1 MRAVGSLSSPL
12 LVDPITPERETA
24 GSGALYHAVQ
34 GGAEYPLVAIVGPTA
49 AGKSAL
55 SLAVAE
61 RLAGEVLNYDSVQV
75 YRGFEIGS
83 GKVPTED
90 RRGIPHHFLDLIE
103 PGQVFTA
110 GDYRREAQQVL
121 DQVRKRGKL
130 PILVGGTG
138 LYLRAL
144 LQGLFAG
151 PTRSESLRARLREM
165 ADRRGREFL
174 HRLLLRLD
182 PASAQRIGPR
192 DTPKVIRAV
201 EVCLTTGRSFSALLA
216 RGREGLRGFR
226 VLKIGLSP
234 DRARLYDRINRRVE
248 HMFREGLLEEARALL
263 PRLEAVPGDSKPVR
277 ALGYDQAWA
286 VLRGEISFEEAI
298 EQTQHATRHY
308 AKRQMTWFRPE
319 TNVTWFAGF
328 GDDPGIQRRVLDW
341 LRIQG
346 VVIRVGERA
355 TERVSGRTS

>member
-1 MRAVGSLSSPL
+1 M
-12 LVDPITPERETA
+12 DPIAPERETA
-24 GSGALYHAVQ
+24 GRGALCRTVH

-49 AGKSAL
+49 VGKSAL
-55 SLAVAE
+55 GLELAE
-61 RLAGEVLNYDSVQV
+61 RLGGEVLNFDSVQV
-75 YRGFEIGS
+75 YRGFTLGA
-83 GKVPTED
+83 GKLPPEE
-90 RRGIPHHFLDLIE
+90 RRGIPHHLLDIVE
-103 PGQVFTA
+103 PGDVFTA
-110 GDYRREAQQVL
+110 GDYRRVAQQALV
-121 DQVRKRGKL
+121 QVREGGKL

-144 LQGLFAG
+144 LQGLFEG
-151 PTRSESLRARLREM
+151 PKRSERLRARLRSM
-165 ADRRGREFL
+165 AERRGREFL

-216 RGREGLRGFR
+216 RGRKGLRGFR
-226 VLKIGLSP
+226 VLRIGLNP
-234 DRARLYDRINRRVE
+234 ERTRLYDRIDRRVE

-263 PRLEAVPGDSKPVR
+263 ARLQAGPGDSKPVR
-277 ALGYDQAWA
+277 ALGYAQAWA

-298 EQTQHATRHY
+298 EQTQRATRHY
-308 AKRQMTWFRPE
+308 AKRQMTWFRRE

-328 GDDPGIQRRVLDW
+328 GDDPGIQRCVLDW

-355 TERVSGRTS
+355 TQRVSGRTS